1 MSTTTQQQ
9 NGNGTHRVH
18 GPDIFPEQRQTKPQ
32 LAVGVEV
39 PARRADGWRV
49 KLQFSLPLEKL
60 DAALNRLGELGYTP
74 DTAPVSAQNA
84 PGAPTL
90 PVGVSKP
97 RVAEFDADGA
107 PICPVHGTVMR
118 ESQNYSGSWYC
129 SRKAA
134 DGEPANSKGYCAC
147 SYKERQ

>member
-1 MSTTTQQQ
+1 MLD
-9 NGNGTHRVH
+9 G
-18 GPDIFPEQRQTKPQ
+18 FP
-32 LAVGVEV
+32 VEV
-39 PARRADGWRV
+39 QATGSIDDLPRLVARLRQVGATPA
-49 KLQFSLPLEKL
+49 S
-60 DAALNRLGELGYTP
+60 
-74 DTAPVSAQNA
+74 TAPVSPQNA

-97 RVAEFDADGA
+97 RVTEFDADGA

-118 ESQNYSGSWYC
+118 ESTNYSGSWYC

-134 DGEPANSKGYCAC
+134 DGEPANAKGYCAC